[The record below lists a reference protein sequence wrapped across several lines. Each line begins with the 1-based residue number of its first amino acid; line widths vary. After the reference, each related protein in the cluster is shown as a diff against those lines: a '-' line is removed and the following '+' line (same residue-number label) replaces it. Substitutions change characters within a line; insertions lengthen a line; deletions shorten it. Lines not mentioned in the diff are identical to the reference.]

1 MIEPHELNN
10 TTFRCSIPVRNYLD
24 IYFVYF
30 GIIYKWLN
38 QGEANYDHLVTS
50 YKQGKKAVLTNFFLS
65 IWENMKKLV
74 FCFQQ
79 KLPIYCSWLL
89 CCCNMFT
96 FVWTSGKQTRKLHYQ
111 QCWLLKQPHYQQQ
124 APASKQGNYDGRK
137 MNYNWKE
144 GKK

>member
-1 MIEPHELNN
+1 
-10 TTFRCSIPVRNYLD
+10 
-24 IYFVYF
+24 
-30 GIIYKWLN
+30 
-38 QGEANYDHLVTS
+38 
-50 YKQGKKAVLTNFFLS
+50 
-65 IWENMKKLV
+65 MKKLV
-74 FCFQQ
+74 FCIQQ
-79 KLPIYCSWLL
+79 KLPVYCSWLL

-144 GKK
+144 GKTWPDIQVKFFKKDYFPIVLLLSLSSKFSIAFCSLVTSPVFQLVSLSQWDWRYPEQYQSA